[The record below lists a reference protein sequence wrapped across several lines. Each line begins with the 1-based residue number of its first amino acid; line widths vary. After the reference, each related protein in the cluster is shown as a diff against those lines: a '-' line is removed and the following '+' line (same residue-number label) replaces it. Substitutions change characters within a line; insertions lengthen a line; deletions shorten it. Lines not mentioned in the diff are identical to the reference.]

1 MAATDTSAA
10 ASVWAITALM
20 KHPRV
25 MKRAQEE
32 IRNTFGNKGFI
43 EEHDVQKLS
52 YLKAVVKETLRLY
65 LPAPLLVLRETN
77 KDSILDGYEIAAK
90 TIVYVNAWAIH
101 RDPEAWKDPEAFYP
115 ERFLENDVDFKG
127 NHFEFIPFGAGRR
140 ICPGLT
146 MGVTNV
152 ELVVANL
159 LYAFDWELPQGMK
172 KEDIDT
178 EVLPG
183 ITQHKKN
190 PLCLVAKNYI

>member
-101 RDPEAWKDPEAFYP
+101 RDPEAWKDPEVFYP
-115 ERFLENDVDFKG
+115 ERFLESDVDFKG